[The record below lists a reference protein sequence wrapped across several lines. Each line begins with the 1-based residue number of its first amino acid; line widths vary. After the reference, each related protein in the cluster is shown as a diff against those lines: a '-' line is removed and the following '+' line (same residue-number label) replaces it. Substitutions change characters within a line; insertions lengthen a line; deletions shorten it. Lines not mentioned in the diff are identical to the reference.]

1 MAAEINLNTLM
12 QSREN
17 KELQKTESVD
27 VETVRA
33 QVEELTPDQ
42 RARVEELK
50 NSIDLMDSQT
60 TVQYGVGAQR
70 NISSFS
76 DNILAQI
83 RSKDSGYVGDLM
95 SDLVLKVKDVGVDK
109 LDGNLFDNVSFLKK
123 ASRAIKKIM
132 QRYEKLE
139 DAALDCTR
147 TGSLSRLVCRC

>member
-1 MAAEINLNTLM
+1 
-12 QSREN
+12 
-17 KELQKTESVD
+17 
-27 VETVRA
+27 
-33 QVEELTPDQ
+33 
-42 RARVEELK
+42 
-50 NSIDLMDSQT
+50 MDSQT

-139 DAALDCTR
+139 VQIDRTR